1 MRPFIAR
8 NNNHLRI
15 NCNKKKLFIAA
26 SSFYKNSQANAA
38 PLSYFDKVTHLHHR
52 PLECLEYSVA
62 MIRVVRATRARG
74 TFSLADANC
83 LTKTIE
89 RKLPSHGTSRLF
101 RHNTR
106 GYVMPRKKS

>member
-8 NNNHLRI
+8 NNNYLRI

-26 SSFYKNSQANAA
+26 SSNAV